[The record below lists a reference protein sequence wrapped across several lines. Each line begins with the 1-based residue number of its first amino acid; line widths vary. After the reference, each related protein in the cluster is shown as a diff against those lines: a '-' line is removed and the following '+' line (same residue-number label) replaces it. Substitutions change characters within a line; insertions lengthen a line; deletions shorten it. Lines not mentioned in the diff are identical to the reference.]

1 MARPKKTT
9 EGIRKTL
16 FFWDYE
22 QLELCQ
28 MLLRAYKQQQE
39 AGKLEKL
46 DKMTIGQLRKLV
58 QEEKNRAEQV
68 KKAQEIIKNAKDAKL
83 NI

>member
-1 MARPKKTT
+1 MARPKKAA

-16 FFWDYE
+16 FFWDNE

-39 AGKLEKL
+39 AGQLEKL

-58 QEEKNRAEQV
+58 QEENDKAEKV
-68 KKAQEIIKNAKDAKL
+68 KKAQEIIRAAKDAKL